1 MLSTDR
7 IKELARI
14 AGFSLYPLS
23 FSLEKDTYFRGDHIN
38 LLYRLAELIEKECEK
53 KSQ

>member
-1 MLSTDR
+1 MLSPDR

-14 AGFSLYPLS
+14 AGLDIYPLS
-23 FSLEKDTYFRGDHIN
+23 FSPEKDLYFRGDHIN